1 MTTEAGFGSESPS
14 DNSRPIAFLR
24 NDMKSQFLCNSFA
37 AAVLTMG
44 LAFSFAGDISGSKD
58 HPLLDRFAG
67 AEIIRY
73 KAASD
78 SLDFYDKDKKKLT
91 FTGRTARVE
100 YRLPAGKASAE
111 IVFQR
116 YEQEMKAAGWDLLNS
131 GVNRT
136 PLGCAGLVGQ
146 RGLNPLFKDLTAP
159 PGVIPIIAP
168 TAMRSSYYIYA
179 VKKDAAGDLHCS
191 VFVGEFNTS
200 DGAFKVGDVVIS
212 VDSVQE
218 NAHP

>member
-1 MTTEAGFGSESPS
+1 
-14 DNSRPIAFLR
+14 
-24 NDMKSQFLCNSFA
+24 MKPQNVFISLA
-37 AAVLTMG
+37 AALVATG
-44 LAFSFAGDISGSKD
+44 LSFSFAGDISGSKE
-58 HPLLDRFAG
+58 HPLLERFAG

-111 IVFQR
+111 IVFQH
-116 YEQEMKAAGWDLLNS
+116 YEREMKAAGWDLLNS
-131 GVNRT
+131 GPNRT
-136 PLGCAGLVGQ
+136 PLDCAALVGQ
-146 RGLNPLFKDLTAP
+146 RGLNPLFKDLTPP

-168 TAMRSSYYIYA
+168 TVMRTSYYIYA
-179 VKKDAAGDLHCS
+179 VKKDAAGDMHCS

-200 DGAFKVGDVVIS
+200 DGAFKVGDIVIS

-218 NAHP
+218 NANP

>member
-1 MTTEAGFGSESPS
+1 
-14 DNSRPIAFLR
+14 
-24 NDMKSQFLCNSFA
+24 MKPQNVFISLA
-37 AAVLTMG
+37 AALVATG
-44 LAFSFAGDISGSKD
+44 LSFSFAGDISGSKE
-58 HPLLDRFAG
+58 HPLLERFAG

-91 FTGRTARVE
+91 FHGRMARVE

-111 IVFQR
+111 AVFQH
-116 YEQEMKAAGWDLLNS
+116 YEREMKAAGWDLLNS
-131 GVNRT
+131 GPNRT
-136 PLGCAGLVGQ
+136 PLDCAALVGQ
-146 RGLNPLFKDLTAP
+146 RGLNPLFKDLTPP

-168 TAMRSSYYIYA
+168 TVMRTSYYIYA
-179 VKKDAAGDLHCS
+179 VKKDAAGDMHCS

-200 DGAFKVGDVVIS
+200 DGAFKVGDIVIS

-218 NAHP
+218 NANP